1 MDNKMDN
8 QEEIRLR
15 LVRPDTSTRTEL
27 PVATSGVSA
36 GFPSP
41 ADDHLD
47 PPLDLNRELVR
58 NPGATF
64 FARVAGDSMQDD
76 GIADGDLLVVDKSLE
91 AYDGCVA
98 VCFLDGEF
106 TLKRIRLTDDNILL
120 VPANKKY
127 PTIEIDP
134 QSDFRVWGIVRY
146 VVKKM

>member
-15 LVRPDTSTRTEL
+15 LVRPDTSTHTEL

-76 GIADGDLLVVDKSLE
+76 GIADGDLV
-91 AYDGCVA
+91 
-98 VCFLDGEF
+98 EF
-106 TLKRIRLTDDNILL
+106 GSCLMRI
-120 VPANKKY
+120 
-127 PTIEIDP
+127 
-134 QSDFRVWGIVRY
+134 G
-146 VVKKM
+146 